1 MSDVVADLKQV
12 SISRMTL
19 GLVLGVVTFSAV
31 ITWNAAQ
38 VAGRIS
44 ALEDKVEVVERNT
57 GTDSAV
63 LARLDTI
70 EAGIATNADSLENL
84 RLARVEDSRNYATS
98 VMVETMAG
106 ELEALRRLVADYAE
120 AVDEELDAMHIVF
133 DDLYGR
139 VNLTED
145 ACRTKNWCNKYFEEN
160 G

>member
-1 MSDVVADLKQV
+1 
-12 SISRMTL
+12 MTL
-19 GLVLGVVTFSAV
+19 GLILGVVSFSAV
-31 ITWNAAQ
+31 VTWNAAQ

-44 ALEDKVEVVERNT
+44 ALEDTVTVIERNT
-57 GTDSAV
+57 GTASAV
-63 LARLDTI
+63 LSRLDTI
-70 EAGIATNADSLENL
+70 EAGISTNADSLENL

-106 ELEALRRLVADYAE
+106 ELEGLRRLVADYTE